1 MNQYEHLAK
10 TGYLL
15 GVYDG
20 GFHLD
25 GLSWKIYEEREATE
39 NYNRKKN
46 TTVGFEPKPENALKI
61 GRSTS
66 VHTTKFKIPFKRKYY
81 NYLRLSPYK

>member
-39 NYNRKKN
+39 NYNRKKI
-46 TTVGFEPKPENALKI
+46 TTVGFEPKPENALKSE
-61 GRSTS
+61 GR
-66 VHTTKFKIPFKRKYY
+66 
-81 NYLRLSPYK
+81 RLSTRPNSRYRLNVNIIIT